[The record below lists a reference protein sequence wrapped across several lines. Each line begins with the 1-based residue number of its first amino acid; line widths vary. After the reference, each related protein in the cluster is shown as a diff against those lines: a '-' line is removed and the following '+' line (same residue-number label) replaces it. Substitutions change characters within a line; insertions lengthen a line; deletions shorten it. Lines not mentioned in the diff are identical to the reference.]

1 MLKYAMMII
10 SCIMLS
16 AYAAIGWGFAH
27 EVKSADGIRVDRG
40 NYADFVDMV
49 PISMAS
55 AVRAARWSVPVQSFE
70 MKLKKADAYLV
81 YRVGILRD
89 GYKKA
94 QGRCN
99 QQQSF
104 KILMLI

>member
-27 EVKSADGIRVDRG
+27 EVKAGDSIRVDKG
-40 NYADFVDMV
+40 NYTDFVDRV

-55 AVRAARWSVPVQSFE
+55 AVRSAVWSAPVKAFE
-70 MKLKKADAYLV
+70 MKLKKADAYLA
-81 YRVGILRD
+81 YRVEVLRN
-89 GYKKA
+89 
-94 QGRCN
+94 GR
-99 QQQSF
+99 
-104 KILMLI
+104 KIDNIRVDATNSKVF